1 MPRPTKNYILIV
13 DGRRRASRQ
22 RNTHGRY
29 RVGARSPEEA
39 VKLLRA
45 AIGFGS
51 IRVYYE
57 INPRLHGYDG
67 PPVAYKTVVQM
78 ISDRSPDGKS
88 GFRYVE
94 PHHACDPHESYAE
107 RIRRR
112 GPEWDCRSGKY
123 TMGVGT

>member
-13 DGRRRASRQ
+13 DGHRRPGRE
-22 RNTHGRY
+22 RNTRGRY

-57 INPRLHGYDG
+57 TIPGVHDYDG
-67 PPVAYKTVVQM
+67 PAVAYKTVVQM
-78 ISDRSPDGKS
+78 IPNGIPNCRVSW
-88 GFRYVE
+88 RYVE
-94 PHHACDPHESYAE
+94 PHHACDNHETYAD
-107 RIRRR
+107 R
-112 GPEWDCRSGKY
+112 
-123 TMGVGT
+123 

>member
-13 DGRRRASRQ
+13 DGHRRAGRQ

-45 AIGFGS
+45 VIGFGS

-57 INPRLHGYDG
+57 TIPDRHEYDG
-67 PPVAYKTVVQM
+67 PPVGYKTVVQQ
-78 ISDRSPDGKS
+78 IVTNNPNSRVLFK
-88 GFRYVE
+88 YVE
-94 PHHACDPHESYAE
+94 PHHASDPHESYANNIK
-107 RIRRR
+107 R
-112 GPEWDCRSGKY
+112 C
-123 TMGVGT
+123 GVHMTG

>member
-1 MPRPTKNYILIV
+1 MPKPTKNYILIV
-13 DGRRRASRQ
+13 DGHRRTGRQ

-57 INPRLHGYDG
+57 TIPNLHGYDG
-67 PPVAYKTVVQM
+67 PPIAYKTVVQM
-78 ISDRSPDGKS
+78 ISNQTPNGRI

-94 PHHACDPHESYAE
+94 PHHACDPYESYAE
-107 RIRRR
+107 RIRRH
-112 GPEWDCRSGKY
+112 GPSLTG
-123 TMGVGT
+123 